1 MLNFGRTPKN
11 RNHRFL
17 CEVVWVF
24 VFFQNLLLDPQIP
37 VRTGPLIHP
46 TKNKGKKTARYITT
60 CSMLG
65 NIYQGHFP
73 LVHVVIVFSYQAHLG
88 NHLPSPCPCSR
99 MLDWWR
105 ARFVSSWPL
114 PAHGKQVCASDWCKF
129 FTVFFTLSSK
139 PRWRWLEIH
148 LFQKERQTTHS
159 WSTFQPAMLGPY
171 RRMRTHSL
179 GSQYGLK
186 RMLIQSRGI
195 TTLFCSIIFYQPL
208 MDSITFSEYDDFGV
222 HSLHQHGYLLILLAT
237 PSSLDT

>member
-1 MLNFGRTPKN
+1 MTFNIHLKIQKKLEELRKINDRLRWGRLSMFSFKTFCLIHKSLFERNEQWAHKQTNKQTNKQTKETNKQTNKQTN
-11 RNHRFL
+11 R
-17 CEVVWVF
+17 
-24 VFFQNLLLDPQIP
+24 
-37 VRTGPLIHP
+37 PLIHP

-73 LVHVVIVFSYQAHLG
+73 LVHVVIVLSYQAHLG
-88 NHLPSPCPCSR
+88 NQPPLPVRSR

-114 PAHGKQVCASDWCKF
+114 PAHMKQVCASDWCKF
-129 FTVFFTLSSK
+129 FTVFFTLSSKLSK

-179 GSQYGLK
+179 GS
-186 RMLIQSRGI
+186 
-195 TTLFCSIIFYQPL
+195 
-208 MDSITFSEYDDFGV
+208 
-222 HSLHQHGYLLILLAT
+222 
-237 PSSLDT
+237 